1 VVLFMRQGKL
11 IGRRAFPVKDQEVPD
26 HDVVREFVLRY
37 YELGTFV
44 PDEVLLPLPLEDM
57 DALAA
62 QLGDMRGAKVQLLAP
77 QRGPRAKLIAL
88 AEKNAAASWAAR
100 KDKRA
105 DVHASLEKL
114 QKRLGLRRF
123 PRRVEC
129 FDIAHIQGAATVASM
144 VVFVDGEPAKKE
156 YRTFKVK
163 TATNDDFA
171 AMYEV
176 IARRFRRARRAG
188 GDDPRWSEPD
198 LLILDGGKGQLAS
211 AIAALRDV
219 GWDLSLDK
227 AFDVIALAKERTD
240 VEGTEHSDRV
250 YLRNVKDPL
259 ALRANSTELFLLAR
273 LRDEAHRFANTFH
286 QKLRKKRTLRSSLED
301 VPGVGTKRKR
311 ELLRHFGSVK
321 KIRAASVEEI
331 AAAPGM
337 TRAAAAAVKKFL
349 GTDAAEAQ
357 APDEPT
363 T

>member
-1 VVLFMRQGKL
+1 MVVLFMRQGKL
-11 IGRRAFPVKDQEVPD
+11 IGRRAFPLKDQEVPD
-26 HDVVREFVLRY
+26 HDVVRDFVLRY
-37 YELGTFV
+37 YDLGTFV
-44 PDEVLLPLPLEDM
+44 PDEVLVPMALDDM
-57 DALAA
+57 DAIAA
-62 QLGDMRGAKVQLLAP
+62 RLGDMRGAKVQLLAS
-77 QRGPRAKLIAL
+77 QRGPRAKLLAL

-105 DVHASLEKL
+105 DTQASLEKL

-123 PRRVEC
+123 PHRIEC

-144 VVFVDGEPAKKE
+144 VVFLDGEPAKRE

-163 TATNDDFA
+163 SATNDDFA

-176 IARRFRRARRAG
+176 IARRFRRARAKA
-188 GDDPRWSEPD
+188 DPRWAEPD
-198 LLILDGGKGQLAS
+198 LLIVDGGKGQLAS

-219 GWDLSLDK
+219 GWDLSADK
-227 AFDVIALAKERTD
+227 GFDVIALAKERTD
-240 VEGTEHSDRV
+240 TGGTDQPDRV
-250 YLRNVKDPL
+250 YLRNVKDPQ
-259 ALRANSTELFLLAR
+259 ALRASSTELFLLAR

-286 QKLRKKRTLRSSLED
+286 RKLRKKRTLRSSLED

-321 KIRAASVEEI
+321 KIKVATVEEI

-349 GTDAAEAQ
+349 A
-357 APDEPT
+357 
-363 T
+363 